1 MLKTEIRQIYN
12 LKEKSIKRI
21 FIIEKLSKYMKNID
35 VILKHIW
42 QILME
47 FKGDSEK
54 YPVKIKALKYFC
66 QIYDRSSR

>member
-1 MLKTEIRQIYN
+1 MLKTVIKGYLSNKEIRQLYN

-42 QILME
+42 
-47 FKGDSEK
+47 
-54 YPVKIKALKYFC
+54 
-66 QIYDRSSR
+66 